1 MSLKKVIIVDDEKL
15 ARDLIVNYLSDEDNI
30 EIIAQYNNGLDAL
43 KGIKEHQPDIV
54 FLDVQMPKIT
64 GLELI
69 ELLEFTPQIIFTTA
83 YDQFAVKAF
92 ELNAIDYLMKPFSK
106 QRLLKALSKAIEKS
120 NNSDFIK
127 LKNTFTEFAKQNERI
142 AVKKG
147 NKIAIIPFEEILY
160 ITAQDD
166 YIQIVTEQES
176 FLKKQTLESIKQS
189 LTDHFF
195 VIHRSHIINMKFLK
209 HIEKEGKEN
218 YFAIMK
224 NGKPLKISRSNYP
237 LLKQKLNL

>member
-30 EIIAQYNNGLDAL
+30 EIIAQYNNGLNAL